1 MDLTWHRDSHPT
13 WDADRQRIIA
23 GSPAGA
29 FDLDRYPPTGTLAGE
44 WWHVEDGDGRVVG
57 FGWMDVV
64 WGDAEILLAVDPKHQ
79 NEGIGVFILQNLELE
94 AKARGLR
101 RMYNK
106 VRAEATDRAATT
118 VWLLRHG
125 FFRVHDSDELER
137 PVA

>member
-1 MDLTWHRDSHPT
+1 MSLTWHRDPQPT
-13 WDADRQRIIA
+13 WDADRQRIIGGA
-23 GSPAGA
+23 PSGA
-29 FDLDRYPPTGTLAGE
+29 FALDRYPPTGALPGE
-44 WWHVEDGDGRVVG
+44 WWHVEEEGRVVG

-64 WGDAEILLAVDPKHQ
+64 WGDAEILLAVDTQ
-79 NEGIGVFILQNLELE
+79 RQQAGVGKFILDHLETE

-106 VRAEATDRAATT
+106 VRAEAVDRAATT

-125 FFRVHDSDELER
+125 FRRVHDSDELER